1 MPLNPRAHGRPLFAA
16 RIRSRPEHFFVEE
29 ILGFAPEGEGEH
41 AWLWLEK
48 RSTNT
53 EWLARQL
60 ARLAGVRAV
69 DVGYAGLKDRHA
81 VTRQWFSIRTPGS
94 AAEWA
99 ALPEGVELMAATR
112 GRRKLRRGAHSG
124 NRFRI
129 VLDGI
134 DTEPSMSAVVAR
146 LDRIRAA
153 GVPNYFGPQR
163 FGRDGGN
170 LTLAERLFAGERL
183 RRHERG
189 LALSAA
195 RAQLFNAVLAARVAA
210 GSWDRILAG
219 DVAGLAGSN
228 SVFAVADLTAE
239 LERRAAALDVHPT
252 GPLWGSKTK
261 LMRSKAAA
269 EIERTATTKPVS
281 SGSAAGI
288 ERTATAP
295 FTELKVGLENAG
307 LEHGFRPLR
316 VSASR
321 LMLTRRPGRMTLG
334 FELPRGAYA
343 TAVIGELADCD
354 G

>member
-1 MPLNPRAHGRPLFAA
+1 MQLNPRAHGPPLFAA
-16 RIRSRPEHFFVEE
+16 RIRRGPEHFFVEE
-29 ILGFAPEGEGEH
+29 ILGFEPEGEGEH

-53 EWLARQL
+53 EWLARRL
-60 ARLAGVRAV
+60 ARLAGVRNV

-81 VTRQWFSIRTPGS
+81 VTRQWFSVRTPEPV
-94 AAEWA
+94 AEWA
-99 ALPEGVELMAATR
+99 ALPEGVQLIVATR

-129 VLDGI
+129 VLDEVEA
-134 DTEPSMSAVVAR
+134 EPAMSAVVAR

-163 FGRDGGN
+163 FGRDAGN
-170 LTLAERLFAGERL
+170 LALAARLFAGERL
-183 RRHERG
+183 RRHERS

-195 RAQLFNAVLAARVAA
+195 RAELFNAVLAARVEA
-210 GSWDRILAG
+210 GSWDRILPG

-239 LERRAAALDVHPT
+239 LERRAAAMDIHPT
-252 GPLWGSKTK
+252 GPLCGSKT
-261 LMRSKAAA
+261 
-269 EIERTATTKPVS
+269 EPVS
-281 SGSAAGI
+281 SGSAAEV

-295 FTELKVGLENAG
+295 FPDLKTGLERAG

-316 VSASR
+316 VAAAR
-321 LMLTRRPGRMTLG
+321 LALIRRPGRMTLG
-334 FELPRGAYA
+334 FELPSGAYA
-343 TAVIGELADCD
+343 TSVLAELADCD
-354 G
+354 ARAASAEAP